1 MKTMQIIILF
11 LIILELGFLCYLGEK
26 MNRGN
31 NVTSEKPPL
40 EAFTNTLH
48 QLNENALEIIGWQTT
63 PYGCLVIYKG
73 FGWGKEYYEEEQ
85 FVKVQSEYGTDW
97 YMKDGF
103 RYYKVQN

>member
-1 MKTMQIIILF
+1 MKTMQIIILC

-48 QLNENALEIIGWQTT
+48 QLNDNALEITGWQTT

-73 FGWGKEYYEEEQ
+73 FAWGKEYYGDEQ
-85 FVKVQSEYGTDW
+85 FVKVQTNYGTDW
-97 YMKDGF
+97 YCKSLNN
-103 RYYKVQN
+103 YYKVQN